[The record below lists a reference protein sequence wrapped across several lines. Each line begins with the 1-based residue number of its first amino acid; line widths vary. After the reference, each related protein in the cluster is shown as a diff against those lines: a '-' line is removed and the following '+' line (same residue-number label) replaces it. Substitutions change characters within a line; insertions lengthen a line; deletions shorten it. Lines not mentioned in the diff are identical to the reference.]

1 MPSTV
6 IANFE
11 YDPETKTLEIRF
23 VSGAV
28 YDYYEVPAAIYQKFK
43 TAQSK
48 GTYFNQ
54 FIKAMYPF
62 ERRT

>member
-6 IANFE
+6 IAHFN
-11 YDPETKTLEIRF
+11 YHAETKTLKIRF

-28 YDYYEVPAAIYQKFK
+28 YDYYEVPETIYQELK
-43 TAQSK
+43 TASSK

-54 FIKAMYPF
+54 YIKDVYPF
-62 ERRT
+62 ERRA

>member
-6 IANFE
+6 IAHVDYN
-11 YDPETKTLEIRF
+11 PETKTLEIRF

-28 YDYYEVPAAIYQKFK
+28 YHYHKVPAAIYQKFK

-54 FIKAMYPF
+54 FIKDVYPF
-62 ERRT
+62 ERRA

>member
-6 IANFE
+6 IAHFDYN
-11 YDPETKTLEIRF
+11 PETKTLGIRF

-28 YDYYEVPAAIYQKFK
+28 YHYHEVPAAIYQKFK

-54 FIKAMYPF
+54 FIKDVYPF
-62 ERRT
+62 ERRA